1 MEVSGAAKKE
11 VLKDK
16 NFAYGTFANCAN
28 GQTPWGTYIT
38 CEENFDDYFGSSD
51 ENFKR
56 YDFKTKSEYGWEK
69 FDERFDLAKNLDE
82 ANRFGW
88 IVEINP
94 FDTKSIP
101 VKNSLRSL

>member
-1 MEVSGAAKKE
+1 MKILNDMALNKKRIR
-11 VLKDK
+11 L
-16 NFAYGTFANCAN
+16 G
-28 GQTPWGTYIT
+28 
-38 CEENFDDYFGSSD
+38 
-51 ENFKR
+51 
-56 YDFKTKSEYGWEK
+56 K

-82 ANRFGW
+82 TNRFGW